1 MQEAQ
6 QRRHPA
12 IQICNILYRYVMD
25 CVEPGLEY
33 FADTV
38 SGTLGNSMAVFKA
51 ANPQKPVEVQPDAA
65 ALDCFSFLDT
75 ATLQNL
81 KTELPIHL
89 TKAADISP
97 DYDVGFTL
105 CPAS

>member
-1 MQEAQ
+1 
-6 QRRHPA
+6 
-12 IQICNILYRYVMD
+12 MD

-51 ANPQKPVEVQPDAA
+51 ARVFNPQKPVEVQPDAA
-65 ALDCFSFLDT
+65 ALDCLSFLDT

-81 KTELPIHL
+81 KTELL

-105 CPAS
+105 CPAARCHCASTKT